1 MLFGK
6 SLNPAV
12 KMFSITNTALW
23 VLLTASV
30 LGNPLKLERSAAAA
44 TTFNNPVLW
53 QDYPDLDVFRVG
65 DVFYYSSSSFA
76 FSPGAPVLKSYDLVN
91 WTPATHSVPR
101 LNFGTQY
108 DLPSATNRAY
118 VKGIWAST
126 LRYRQSTDT
135 FYWLGCI
142 SGGRTYVWTASGTKA
157 GANNGEVTNWNWTS
171 KGSLS
176 RCYYDNGLLID
187 DDDTMYVV
195 YGGTTI
201 RVAQLN
207 ADATAEVKDQAVY
220 TSPDNLY
227 IEGSRMYKINGT
239 YYIFVTKPANA
250 EYVLKSKN
258 IWGPYERRSL
268 VESISGPIPNAGFA
282 HQGGIVSTKSGQWY
296 YVAFMDSYPGGRIPV
311 VAPISWTQDGW
322 PEVVRV
328 NNAWG
333 KTYPMPVQTTKTV
346 PSSGGLDTFQGS
358 SLSNEWEWNHNPDNS
373 AWSLNNG
380 LELRSASVTNDL
392 FSARNT
398 LTRRIPGPKSAGT
411 FRIDISGL
419 KDGDRAGAVLFRDV
433 AAYVGIHK
441 SGSTSSLV
449 MVDKLNLGTNWV
461 TTSTG
466 TVAATGPTLAGTTKE
481 VWLRIKADI
490 TPAFGTSTVRTT
502 TFEYSL
508 DGTSF
513 TQLGKPFSM
522 TNTWEFFTGYRFGVF
537 NFATKALGGRI
548 NVKSFNL
555 ESL

>member
-6 SLNPAV
+6 SLNPVV

-220 TSPDNLY
+220 TSPDNMY

-258 IWGPYERRSL
+258 VWGPYERRSL

-380 LELRSASVTNDL
+380 LELRSATVTNDL

-433 AAYVGIHK
+433 AAYIGIHK
-441 SGSTSSLV
+441 SGSASSLV
-449 MVDKLNLGTNWV
+449 MVNNLNLGTNWV

>member
-1 MLFGK
+1 
-6 SLNPAV
+6 
-12 KMFSITNTALW
+12 MFSITNTALW

-346 PSSGGLDTFQGS
+346 PSSGGLDTFQGT

-433 AAYVGIHK
+433 AAYIGIHK

>member
-1 MLFGK
+1 MKMVLF
-6 SLNPAV
+6 
-12 KMFSITNTALW
+12 TNTTLW

-101 LNFGTQY
+101 LNFGSQY

-157 GANNGEVTNWNWTS
+157 GVNNGEVTSWNWTS

-282 HQGGIVSTKSGQWY
+282 HQGGIVSTKSGQWF

-311 VAPISWTQDGW
+311 VAPLSWTQDGW

-346 PSSGGLDTFQGS
+346 PSSGGLDTFQGT

-373 AWSLNNG
+373 AYSLNNG

-433 AAYVGIHK
+433 AAYIGIHK

-466 TVAATGPTLAGTTKE
+466 NVAASGPTLASTTKE
-481 VWLRIKADI
+481 IWLRIKADI
-490 TPAFGTSTVRTT
+490 TPAFGTSTARTT

-508 DGTSF
+508 DGISF

>member
-1 MLFGK
+1 
-6 SLNPAV
+6 
-12 KMFSITNTALW
+12 MFSITNTALW

>member
-1 MLFGK
+1 
-6 SLNPAV
+6 
-12 KMFSITNTALW
+12 
-23 VLLTASV
+23 
-30 LGNPLKLERSAAAA
+30 
-44 TTFNNPVLW
+44 
-53 QDYPDLDVFRVG
+53 
-65 DVFYYSSSSFA
+65 
-76 FSPGAPVLKSYDLVN
+76 
-91 WTPATHSVPR
+91 
-101 LNFGTQY
+101 
-108 DLPSATNRAY
+108 
-118 VKGIWAST
+118 
-126 LRYRQSTDT
+126 
-135 FYWLGCI
+135 
-142 SGGRTYVWTASGTKA
+142 
-157 GANNGEVTNWNWTS
+157 
-171 KGSLS
+171 
-176 RCYYDNGLLID
+176 
-187 DDDTMYVV
+187 
-195 YGGTTI
+195 
-201 RVAQLN
+201 
-207 ADATAEVKDQAVY
+207 
-220 TSPDNLY
+220 
-227 IEGSRMYKINGT
+227 MYKINGT